1 MEVNEQ
7 IQINLEMALNHA
19 LDRVYQLE
27 KELILQKA
35 ISEGLLLENKG
46 LKSQIEKLKQNILM
60 L

>member
-19 LDRVYQLE
+19 LDRVCQLE

-46 LKSQIEKLKQNILM
+46 LKSQIEKLK
-60 L
+60 

>member
-27 KELILQKA
+27 KELIRQKA

-46 LKSQIEKLKQNILM
+46 LKSQIEKGVK
-60 L
+60 